1 MKTHL
6 FYFAMATSG
15 AMLLAGCSQNEL
27 SESPSTGGNA
37 IVNFTITAP
46 TGLDTRAFG
55 DGNTATQL
63 RYAVY
68 DASNHHLAGI
78 GNVGENADPVAITN
92 RKAQVSLQLVK
103 GNTYKVVFW
112 AEAADAPYRFDWPN
126 ATMTVVPQK
135 LVSSDEKGDAFYNVS
150 EIHVTADAQESVTL
164 HRPYAQL
171 NIGTD
176 DIAASKSAGFDP
188 THTSVTL
195 AGVPN
200 EMNLLDGTV
209 SGSKKVTYTLAA
221 RPDANTETFPVSGY
235 TYLNM
240 AYVLMGDKQTSDVTL
255 HMAADA
261 QGADEHART
270 FAAVPLQRNYRTN
283 IYGSLLTNEV
293 DYTVEIDPNWDG
305 DHPVNVI
312 EAKTQEQMVAAL
324 GVADATVK
332 LEPNTTYTL
341 PRGASI
347 AKGVTIVGGEGVV
360 MNTPA
365 AGTTN
370 GHVEFASGLKDVTF
384 KDLTIDWGNA
394 DYNGF
399 THSESITYDH
409 CTIVGQ
415 VCYNAVN
422 TVFNDC
428 TFKQTDGNL
437 YNVWS
442 YASNIQFNRCTFES
456 AKRCVNVY
464 NEGNQTAGY
473 YVVEFNGCT
482 FKRTAGDCT
491 NPIQIN
497 AYKGLFDVRINTCTI
512 EGFTELYFIKDTSLE
527 ANLKLSV
534 DGQSRPS
541 TPNTHGT
548 F

>member
-1 MKTHL
+1 MKAHL

-37 IVNFTITAP
+37 TVNFSITAP

-55 DGNTATQL
+55 DGKTATQL

-78 GNVGENADPVAITN
+78 GNVGADDAPVAITN
-92 RKAQVSLQLVK
+92 REAQVTLQLVK

-112 AEAADAPYRFDWPN
+112 AEAEGAPYHFDWTN
-126 ATMTVVPQK
+126 AKMTVDPQK

-150 EIHVTADAQESVTL
+150 EIHVTADAHESVTL

-176 DIAASKSAGFDP
+176 DIAASKAAGFDP
-188 THTSVTL
+188 THTSVTMT
-195 AGVPN
+195 GVPN
-200 EMNLLDGTV
+200 AMNLLDGTV
-209 SGSKKVTYTLAA
+209 SGSANVTYTLAA
-221 RPDANTETFPVSGY
+221 RPDATAETFPVDGY
-235 TYLNM
+235 TYLDM
-240 AYVLMGDKQTSDVTL
+240 AYVLMGDKQTSDVTFR
-255 HMAADA
+255 MAADA
-261 QGADEHART
+261 QGADLHERT

-293 DYTVEIDPNWDG
+293 DYNVVIDPNWDG
-305 DHPVNVI
+305 AHPVNVI
-312 EAKTQEQMVAAL
+312 EAKTQAQMVAAL
-324 GVADATVK
+324 SVADATVK

-347 AKGVTIVGGEGVV
+347 AEGVTIVGGEGVV
-360 MNTPA
+360 MSTPV

-370 GHVEFASGLKDVTF
+370 GNVEFASGLKNVTF
-384 KDLTIDWGNA
+384 KNLTIDWGNA
-394 DYNGF
+394 NYNGF

-409 CTIVGQ
+409 CTITGQ
-415 VCYNAVN
+415 ICYNADH

-437 YNVWS
+437 YNAWS
-442 YASNIQFNRCTFES
+442 YASNIQFNRCTFEA

-482 FKRTAGDCT
+482 FKRTAGNCT

-497 AYKGLFDVRINTCTI
+497 ANAGRFDVRVNNCSV
-512 EGFTELYFIKDTSLE
+512 EGFTELYFIKDTSKE

-541 TPNTHGT
+541 TPGTHGT